1 MNSIDVSLEEVK
13 TRALRPETCAAALES
28 LERDGF
34 VVLENVIDRDPLLQI
49 QERMF
54 ADIPLILER
63 KDAPFNWITGNLQQ
77 TAPPF
82 PPYLFREVMVNDL
95 TIQVT
100 KAAFGRGQFCDMY
113 SGNTSMPSKERQP
126 VHFDFGPLW
135 PGRAFNHPAH
145 GFIINI
151 PIVDMSAENGAV
163 ELWPQSHT
171 VRIPHGNDGITLTDA
186 MLAEQRAIAAPI
198 QPTVALGG
206 VLIRDSRLWH
216 AGMPNRTDT
225 PRPMLALTH
234 WIEWFRSGGAI
245 TFPRSA
251 EEYITHP
258 DLKYRVRFT
267 DEPIDHIKHGDPYD
281 FRPEDEGVD
290 VLGGKS

>member
-1 MNSIDVSLEEVK
+1 MNYIDVSSNEV
-13 TRALRPETCAAALES
+13 TAGALRPETCAAALKS
-28 LERDGF
+28 LESDGF
-34 VVLENVIDRDPLLQI
+34 VVLKDIVDRDHLLQI
-49 QERMF
+49 QERML

-63 KDAPFNWITGNLQQ
+63 TDAPFNWITGNLQQ

-82 PPYLFREVMVNDL
+82 PPYLFRDILVNDL

-100 KAAFGRGQFCDMY
+100 KAAFGRHQFCDMFT
-113 SGNTSMPSKERQP
+113 GNTSMPSEQRQP

-151 PIVDMSAENGAV
+151 PVVNMSAENGAV
-163 ELWPQSHT
+163 ELWPKSHL
-171 VRIPHGNDGITLTDA
+171 VRIPYGNEGITLTDE
-186 MLAEQRAIAAPI
+186 MLAEQRRIASPI
-198 QPTVALGG
+198 QPTVPLGG

-234 WIEWFRSGGAI
+234 WIDWFRTSGGI
-245 TFPRSA
+245 TFPRGT

-258 DLKYRVRFT
+258 DLSYRVRFT
-267 DEPIDHIKHGDPYD
+267 DEPIDHIKHGDAYD

-290 VLGGKS
+290 ILGGKA